1 MKKTLSAKIICLF
14 FLSLFLT
21 GCFATTAKYKAA
33 LDTWIGHSSDKL
45 VEKWGAP
52 NAVYNKDDGGKILT
66 FVRSGSMYLPGTNT
80 SNTTYNPYG
89 GTTTTV
95 TSSPGTTIPLS
106 CKTSFVISKDGKI
119 TSWSYQG
126 NNCISK

>member
-1 MKKTLSAKIICLF
+1 MKKRLITKILGFAFISIL
-14 FLSLFLT
+14 LT
-21 GCFATTAKYKAA
+21 GCFATTAKYEAS
-33 LDTWIGHSSDKL
+33 LDTWMGHSSDEL
-45 VEKWGAP
+45 VERWGAP

-66 FVRSGSMYLPGTNT
+66 FVRSSSMYMPGSNT
-80 SNTTYNPYG
+80 SNTSYDPWG

-106 CKTSFVISKDGKI
+106 CKTSFVVSKSGKI

-126 NNCISK
+126 NNCYSK

>member
-45 VEKWGAP
+45 VERWGAP

>member
-1 MKKTLSAKIICLF
+1 MKNNLSPKFLCLIFVCTL
-14 FLSLFLT
+14 LT

-33 LDTWIGHSSDKL
+33 LDTWIGHPSDKL
-45 VEKWGAP
+45 VERWGAP